1 MEVLEAM
8 CSRQII
14 SVAQPNG
21 LVQASISSYNKCTV
35 IFFGSSKI
43 KSNIS
48 QGGGALD
55 SLGGRARRAVIHSVL
70 ITAVLGRG

>member
-21 LVQASISSYNKCTV
+21 LVASISSYNKCTV
-35 IFFGSSKI
+35 IFFGSSKV

-55 SLGGRARRAVIHSVL
+55 SLGGRARRAAIHSVL